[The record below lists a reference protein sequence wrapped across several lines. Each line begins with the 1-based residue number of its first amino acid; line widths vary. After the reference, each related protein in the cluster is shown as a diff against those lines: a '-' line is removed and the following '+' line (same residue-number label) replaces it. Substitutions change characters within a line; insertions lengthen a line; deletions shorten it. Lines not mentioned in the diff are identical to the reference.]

1 MRFFAYAPALAL
13 ASIAAAAPVAQVSQ
27 PAGDNAPVK
36 LQLGATENAPAAP
49 HALNDQNPA
58 GVDNSNQDQFFLI
71 DELWDIG
78 KDIFKGITGS
88 SNKAASNKPA
98 AGPKP
103 AAPKAATPKA
113 AVPKPAAPK
122 SGRKQ

>member
-49 HALNDQNPA
+49 HALSYQSPA
-58 GVDNSNQDQFFLI
+58 GVDNSNQDQGI
-71 DELWDIG
+71 WSDVISIG
-78 KDIFKGITGS
+78 GNLLSGLFGNKSSSSSSSSSSKGNS
-88 SNKAASNKPA
+88 RPA
-98 AGPKP
+98 QKKG
-103 AAPKAATPKA
+103 
-113 AVPKPAAPK
+113 
-122 SGRKQ
+122 GRK